1 MDRICHNCLR
11 SPGECQGS
19 CKRNGGESAAFLATA
34 ESVRGEISQN
44 PEILLMFQHA
54 YEQVDSSETS
64 GIGAATAQSFL
75 TEAEGQDGADETDT
89 NDANEFENDTTD
101 GHSFGR

>member
-1 MDRICHNCLR
+1 MNPLHSLPLPRA
-11 SPGECQGS
+11 QGG
-19 CKRNGGESAAFLATA
+19 K
-34 ESVRGEISQN
+34 ISQN

-75 TEAEGQDGADETDT
+75 TETEGQDGTDEADT
-89 NDANEFENDTTD
+89 NDAN
-101 GHSFGR
+101 